1 MPNNNSKVDNF
12 VRLAEARTNKIIDM
26 IGLLG
31 NLSNKSNYIYTEEQ
45 VESIFNSIQQ
55 ALDESK
61 QKFSNEPIQKK
72 NVSTHLITPRKF
84 QVL

>member
-72 NVSTHLITPRKF
+72 KSLDCRG
-84 QVL
+84 

>member
-61 QKFSNEPIQKK
+61 QRFSNEPIQKK
-72 NVSTHLITPRKF
+72 KKF
-84 QVL
+84 RL

>member
-1 MPNNNSKVDNF
+1 MPSNNSKVDNF

-31 NLSNKSNYIYTEEQ
+31 NLSNKSNYTYTNEQ

-55 ALDESK
+55 ALNESK
-61 QKFSNEPIQKK
+61 QRFSNEPIQKK
-72 NVSTHLITPRKF
+72 KKF
-84 QVL
+84 RL